1 MPGNPPRPAL
11 FPFGVRLEVE
21 VDPLTALLGAVP
33 EVPLGT
39 LLAAT
44 EEGLGE
50 LSSPATVTD
59 GVEVGAVEAAELR
72 ETSPR
77 EA

>member
-1 MPGNPPRPAL
+1 MSGNPPRPAL

-21 VDPLTALLGAVP
+21 VESLTVLLGAVP
-33 EVPLGT
+33 EVSLRAV
-39 LLAAT
+39 LAAT

-50 LSSPATVTD
+50 LSSSATATD
-59 GVEVGAVEAAELR
+59 GVEVGAVEAVELK
-72 ETSPR
+72 ETAPR